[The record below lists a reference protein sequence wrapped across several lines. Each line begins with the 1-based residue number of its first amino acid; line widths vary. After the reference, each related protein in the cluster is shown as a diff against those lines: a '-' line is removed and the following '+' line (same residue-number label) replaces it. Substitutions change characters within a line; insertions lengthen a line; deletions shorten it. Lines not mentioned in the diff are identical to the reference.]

1 MHYPN
6 NNLTGGEK
14 ADLRHEPSDKIEFT
28 NPLVLISESAK
39 ELKRLTDL
47 LSWESLKETVK
58 HDKQS
63 SPD

>member
-14 ADLRHEPSDKIEFT
+14 ANLRHEPFTKIEFT
-28 NPLVLISESAK
+28 DPLVLINESAK
-39 ELKRLTDL
+39 KLKQLTDL
-47 LSWESLKETVK
+47 LSKESLKETVK